1 MRGPAKPHTR
11 RIVGEDTVSRRG
23 ADGYGVE
30 VPAEREWL
38 ACAGRL
44 RSLPGRQTLRLRN
57 RQPLP
62 IAVAAIDAVALSHAH
77 VDHSGFLPALY
88 RQGFRGPIYCSPA
101 TFDLCKVL
109 LPDAGFLQEEDAR
122 YANRKHFSRHS
133 PAEPLYTED
142 DARRVL
148 RQFRVLETGLLH
160 PFVKGLGLRLVPAGH
175 ILGACSLVLDDG
187 QRSAV
192 FSGDLGRPQDPLM
205 RAPEHPGRADYLV
218 VESTYGDRV
227 HDAID
232 PEQAFAT
239 LISETI
245 GRGGIVLVPAFA
257 VGRAQLV
264 LHILQKLKARGVIPD
279 VPVFL
284 NSPMAI
290 RATEIFCAHQAE
302 HRLSREDCEAIDEG
316 TTRVRTV
323 EESQALT
330 RSTYPAVIIS
340 ASGMASGGRVLH
352 HLKSLVGDH
361 RNSVVFVGFQAPGTR
376 GAAMVAGASQIK
388 IHGDWFPVR
397 AQVHALDALSAHAD
411 SGELIDWMRGFP
423 EPPRHTFVTHGEPAA
438 ADALRLRIK
447 DELGWRVS
455 VPEYRDEVTLD

>member
-1 MRGPAKPHTR
+1 MKIQFLGAAQ
-11 RIVGEDTVSRRG
+11 TVTGSKYLLSANGSRVLVDCG
-23 ADGYGVE
+23 LYQGVK
-30 VPAEREWL
+30 
-38 ACAGRL
+38 
-44 RSLPGRQTLRLRN
+44 TLRLRN

-62 IAVAAIDAVALSHAH
+62 LAATAIDAVVLSHAH
-77 VDHSGFLPALY
+77 IDHSGFLPALY
-88 RQGFRGPIYCSPA
+88 RQGFRGPVYCSPA
-101 TFDLCKVL
+101 TLDLCKVL

-133 PAEPLYTED
+133 PAEPLFTED
-142 DARRVL
+142 DAQRVL
-148 RQFRVLETGLLH
+148 RQFRVLETGLAH
-160 PFVKGLGLRLVPAGH
+160 PLVNGLGLRLVPAGH

-187 QRSAV
+187 HRCAV
-192 FSGDLGRPQDPLM
+192 FSGDLGRSHDPLM

-227 HDAID
+227 HEVID
-232 PEQAFAT
+232 PEQSFAK
-239 LISETI
+239 LICETI
-245 GRGGIVLVPAFA
+245 GRGGIVLIPAFA

-264 LHILQKLKARGVIPD
+264 LHILQKLKARGAIPD
-279 VPVFL
+279 VPVYL

-290 RATEIFCAHQAE
+290 RATDIFCAHQTE

-316 TTRVRTV
+316 TIRVRTV

-330 RSTYPAVIIS
+330 RSTYPSVIIS

-376 GAAMVAGASQIK
+376 GAAMVAGAAQIK
-388 IHGDWFPVR
+388 IHGGWFPVR
-397 AQVHALDALSAHAD
+397 AQVHGLDALSAHAD
-411 SGELIDWMRGFP
+411 AGELLEWMRGFP

-455 VPEYRDEVTLD
+455 VPEYRDEVALD